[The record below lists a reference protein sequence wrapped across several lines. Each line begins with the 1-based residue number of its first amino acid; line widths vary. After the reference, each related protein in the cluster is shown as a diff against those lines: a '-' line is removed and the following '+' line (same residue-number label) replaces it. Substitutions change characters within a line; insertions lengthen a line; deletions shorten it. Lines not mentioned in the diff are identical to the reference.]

1 MMEFHLSAQQFV
13 SMSSCRH
20 LQESGNRGILFFNYN
35 LEITMKTAVS
45 ISIGSSKRDKTVEI
59 ELLGEKIHL
68 ERRGTDGDMNA
79 AAELFRTLDGKVD
92 AFGVGGAVL
101 GLQVRDEW
109 YPLKSCEVLTR
120 AVKSTPVVDGTG
132 FKNILERRAAGLV
145 EREFGNTL
153 ENRRALI
160 VSGVDRYALVQ
171 SFSEAGYE
179 TLIGDL
185 IFSLGIP
192 IPMYKEA
199 SLARVAKILIPI
211 LSRVPFEW
219 LYPTG
224 EEQEKHEPKYISSY
238 QWASVLAGDCHYI
251 TRYLPDHMEG
261 KIVVT
266 NTTTADDR
274 ELFKKAG
281 IKHLVTTTPMLDGRS
296 FGTNMMEAALV
307 ALMNRREPVDY
318 RQAAEYMLQL
328 EAVINQIGFEPEVQ
342 EL

>member
-1 MMEFHLSAQQFV
+1 
-13 SMSSCRH
+13 
-20 LQESGNRGILFFNYN
+20 
-35 LEITMKTAVS
+35 MKTAIS

-59 ELLGEKIHL
+59 ELLGEKIRL
-68 ERRGTDGDMNA
+68 ERRGTDGDMDA
-79 AAELFRTLDGKVD
+79 AAELYRTLDGKVD

-101 GLQVRDEW
+101 GLQVRDIW
-109 YPLKSCEVLTR
+109 YPLQSCQALIKH
-120 AVKSTPVVDGTG
+120 VKITPVVDGTG
-132 FKNILERRAAGLV
+132 FKTILERKAAGVV
-145 EREFGNTL
+145 EKEFGNQL
-153 ENRRALI
+153 EHKRALI

-171 SFSEAGYE
+171 SFTEAGYE

-185 IFSLGIP
+185 MFAMGIP
-192 IPMYKEA
+192 IAMHTEPA
-199 SLARVAKILIPI
+199 LARMAKYLVPI

-238 QWASVLAGDCHYI
+238 EWASVLSGDCHYI
-251 TRYLPDHMEG
+251 TRYLPHNMHG

-281 IKHLVTTTPMLDGRS
+281 IKHLITTTPMLDGRS

-307 ALMNRREPVDY
+307 ALMDRKEAVDY
-318 RQAAEYMLQL
+318 HNSAEYLRQL
-328 EAVINQIGFEPEVQ
+328 EYLIGEIGYEPEVQ
-342 EL
+342 ELI